1 MYTVFLL
8 SCPSQENSDFV
19 PVFVMISGIL
29 LNILVL
35 VFFFLYF
42 SKVFDTC
49 KSTGTKLPENLAFY

>member
-35 VFFFLYF
+35 VFFFSLLL
-42 SKVFDTC
+42 K
-49 KSTGTKLPENLAFY
+49 GI